1 MAGLKRNT
9 QPGGTCKVLAKG
21 DKRRLADVRN
31 ALKARHDAI
40 GAWRKMDAFQRE
52 EFVGFLLENGLK
64 DVVHFQ
70 STIIASFVEVAK

>member
-21 DKRRLADVRN
+21 DKRRLAEGRN

-40 GAWRKMDAFQRE
+40 GAWRKMDAEQRE

-70 STIIASFVEVAK
+70 ATIVSSFIEASK

>member
-1 MAGLKRNT
+1 MAGLKRST

-21 DKRRLADVRN
+21 DKRRLADGRT
-31 ALKARHDAI
+31 
-40 GAWRKMDAFQRE
+40 AWRKMDADQRE

-70 STIIASFVEVAK
+70 ATIVSSFIEASK